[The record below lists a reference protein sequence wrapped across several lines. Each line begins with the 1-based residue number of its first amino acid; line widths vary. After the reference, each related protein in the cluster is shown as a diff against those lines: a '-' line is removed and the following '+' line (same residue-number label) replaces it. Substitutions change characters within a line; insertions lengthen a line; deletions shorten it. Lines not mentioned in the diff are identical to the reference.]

1 MGVPAKKKQQQ
12 GERSRESILD
22 ATERLMA
29 TKGYAA
35 TSISDIRDA
44 CGLAPSSIYW
54 HFGSKEGVLA
64 AMMERG
70 AQRFFA
76 AIPTWDEAH
85 GPVEQRSERQLTEL
99 VSLQSQHPDF
109 LRLFYLLSMERS
121 QDPAVA
127 AVVRRVRN
135 TAIARFRDS
144 ITHLLPSDTAPGFSD
159 ESVRVYLATGL
170 REVGRP
176 EAHHEEADMTMGW
189 YPIAEAARR
198 VLRGEIVNSIAIA
211 GVLAVHAVTT
221 GFAQPR
227 PLDTEW
233 IDRPT
238 AFAARRAER

>member
-1 MGVPAKKKQQQ
+1 MGVPAKKNSSRGEVTRIDSRRDRTPDGDQ
-12 GERSRESILD
+12 GLRGDLD
-22 ATERLMA
+22 QRHPRRVRASTQL
-29 TKGYAA
+29 Y
-35 TSISDIRDA
+35 
-44 CGLAPSSIYW
+44 YW

-144 ITHLLPSDTAPGFSD
+144 ITHLLPSDIPPGK
-159 ESVRVYLATGL
+159 
-170 REVGRP
+170 
-176 EAHHEEADMTMGW
+176 ADLVV
-189 YPIAEAARR
+189 AE
-198 VLRGEIVNSIAIA
+198 L
-211 GVLAVHAVTT
+211 
-221 GFAQPR
+221 
-227 PLDTEW
+227 
-233 IDRPT
+233 T
-238 AFAARRAER
+238 AFAVALSDGVYFAGHLEPDTTDVERMYRRLRQALEALIPVLLEET

>member
-85 GPVEQRSERQLTEL
+85 GPVEQRSERQLTE
-99 VSLQSQHPDF
+99 
-109 LRLFYLLSMERS
+109 R
-121 QDPAVA
+121 
-127 AVVRRVRN
+127 
-135 TAIARFRDS
+135 
-144 ITHLLPSDTAPGFSD
+144 
-159 ESVRVYLATGL
+159 
-170 REVGRP
+170 
-176 EAHHEEADMTMGW
+176 
-189 YPIAEAARR
+189 
-198 VLRGEIVNSIAIA
+198 
-211 GVLAVHAVTT
+211 
-221 GFAQPR
+221 
-227 PLDTEW
+227 
-233 IDRPT
+233 
-238 AFAARRAER
+238 